1 VIHFIASLHV
11 LHLISYLPLPFQ
23 DFTIR
28 LEFYIKEEMSPQLR
42 EKVVQILAALFETL
56 LIATE
61 EVNRGRFKAYVRK
74 VFGRDSKVPEA
85 LQKLESL
92 TKGEEGLVMAETLAS
107 IKRTLS
113 LQHRLDEKMDQMDNF
128 LRAETREKT
137 ALTNRQKI
145 KEILEPSVYPED
157 RYNSLKNSR
166 TPGTGDWLVEDAS
179 FKSWVDGEFPFLWI
193 CGNPGKHILSGME
206 FR

>member
-1 VIHFIASLHV
+1 
-11 LHLISYLPLPFQ
+11 
-23 DFTIR
+23 
-28 LEFYIKEEMSPQLR
+28 MSPQLR

-61 EVNRGRFKAYVRK
+61 EVNRGRVKAYFRK
-74 VFGRDSKVPEA
+74 VFGRESKVPEA
-85 LQKLESL
+85 LAKLDSL

-113 LQHRLDEKMDQMDNF
+113 LQHRLAEEIES
-128 LRAETREKT
+128 LRAETREKI
-137 ALTNRQKI
+137 ALTSRQKI

-166 TPGTGDWLVEDAS
+166 TIGTGDWLVHDPS
-179 FKSWVDGEFPFLWI
+179 FKSWVDGDFPFLWI
-193 CGNPGKHILSGME
+193 CGNPGTSQHANLFDLLKLVFNSYW
-206 FR
+206 